1 MLLFKMIDQRL
12 IVRAECCH
20 AYVTSHVGW
29 VVLSEVFEQC
39 FSICAS
45 STTVLSVADDL
56 RHGERWVGKAL
67 ETFPRCYRR
76 VRESRFRKHWAGS
89 EGLER
94 WGRRNREDNFER
106 CGVQTCW
113 KEQSATRLHSLDRY
127 NTDRNMQTRRRPRN
141 FERSSDS
148 IYCTQTRTDPLI
160 RILRVIQDP

>member
-1 MLLFKMIDQRL
+1 MIDQRL
-12 IVRAECCH
+12 VVRAECCH

-94 WGRRNREDNFER
+94 WGRKTGRIISKDAVFKGAGKNSQQHDRTAWIDII
-106 CGVQTCW
+106 QTETC
-113 KEQSATRLHSLDRY
+113 RLAAGLE
-127 NTDRNMQTRRRPRN
+127 TLKG
-141 FERSSDS
+141 SSDS